1 MKKLLMIFTLALV
14 TFSVVAAAEGQ
25 AATPSSSGGAST
37 GLTPNYALGDVTA
50 IDASNKQIRVKT
62 KVGEVT
68 VLLDDNT
75 KYLRAVPGETTLKNA
90 TPITL
95 AEIGIG
101 DRVMARGKVAEDQK
115 SVPARQVIVMSKAA
129 ITRKQEHDREE
140 WQRRG
145 IAGTITALNPE
156 AKEITVLVRSR
167 EGAQPVIIG
176 AGGNIVFRRYAPDS
190 VKFSDAKASSFSELK
205 VGDQLRALGERSADG
220 TRFAPEEIVSGSF
233 RTVAGTVTAVD
244 TATGEVKINDLQ
256 SKHPLTILINQ
267 DSMLRRFPAE
277 FGARMGMRA
286 QGGGTGGP
294 GAGPPSQEG
303 ERRRPAAGAGAGAE
317 GSRPRMG
324 GGGGFDIERFIERM
338 PELTVAELKPG
349 DMIIVSSTSGA
360 DPSRLTAIKL
370 VAGIEPLM
378 RMWQARQ
385 GGQGR
390 PSGAPGIS
398 TGLPGGLAD
407 LGIGLP

>member
-1 MKKLLMIFTLALV
+1 MKKLLLIFTSAL
-14 TFSVVAAAEGQ
+14 FAFGVVAAAEGQ
-25 AATPSSSGGAST
+25 TAKPSGDTST

-50 IDASNKQIRVKT
+50 VDASNKQIRVKT

-68 VLLDDNT
+68 VLLNDST

-95 AEIGIG
+95 ADIGIG

-129 ITRKQEHDREE
+129 IARKQEHDREE

-145 IAGTITALNPE
+145 IAGTVTALNPE

-176 AGGNIVFRRYAPDS
+176 AGGNVVFRRYAPDS
-190 VKFSDAKASSFSELK
+190 VKFNDAKASSFSELV

-233 RTVAGTVTAVD
+233 RTIAGTVTAVD
-244 TATGEVKINDLQ
+244 TATGEVKVNDLQ
-256 SKHPLTILINQ
+256 SKRPLTIVTNQ

-277 FGARMGMRA
+277 FGAGMR
-286 QGGGTGGP
+286 GP
-294 GAGPPSQEG
+294 DGAGSPSPEG
-303 ERRRPAAGAGAGAE
+303 GRRRTAGAGAE
-317 GSRPRMG
+317 GPRPRVG

-338 PELTVAELKPG
+338 PELTVAGLKPG

-370 VAGIEPLM
+370 VAGVEPLM

-385 GGQGR
+385 GQGR
-390 PSGAPGIS
+390 PSAAPGIS
-398 TGLPGGLAD
+398 TGLPGGLPE

>member
-14 TFSVVAAAEGQ
+14 TFSAVAAAEGQ
-25 AATPSSSGGAST
+25 TATPSASGGAST

-167 EGAQPVIIG
+167 EGAQPVIVG
-176 AGGNIVFRRYAPDS
+176 AGGNVVFRRYAPDS
-190 VKFSDAKASSFSELK
+190 VKFSNAKASSFSELK

-385 GGQGR
+385 GQGR
-390 PSGAPGIS
+390 PSAAPGIS

>member
-1 MKKLLMIFTLALV
+1 MKKLLLIFTSAL
-14 TFSVVAAAEGQ
+14 FAFGVVAAAEGQ
-25 AATPSSSGGAST
+25 TAKPSGDTST

-50 IDASNKQIRVKT
+50 VDASNKQIRVKT

-68 VLLDDNT
+68 VLLNDST

-95 AEIGIG
+95 ADIGIG

-129 ITRKQEHDREE
+129 IARKQEHDREE

-145 IAGTITALNPE
+145 IAGTVTALNPE

-176 AGGNIVFRRYAPDS
+176 AGGNVVFRRYAPDS
-190 VKFSDAKASSFSELK
+190 VKFNDAKASSFSELV

-233 RTVAGTVTAVD
+233 RTIAGTVTAVD
-244 TATGEVKINDLQ
+244 TATGEVKVNDLQ
-256 SKHPLTILINQ
+256 SKRPLTIITNQ

-277 FGARMGMRA
+277 FGAGMR
-286 QGGGTGGP
+286 GP
-294 GAGPPSQEG
+294 DGAGSPSPEG
-303 ERRRPAAGAGAGAE
+303 GRRRTAGAGAE
-317 GSRPRMG
+317 GPRPRVG

-338 PELTVAELKPG
+338 PELTVAGLKPG

-370 VAGIEPLM
+370 VAGVEPLM

-385 GGQGR
+385 GQGR
-390 PSGAPGIS
+390 PSAAPGIS
-398 TGLPGGLAD
+398 TGLPGGLPE